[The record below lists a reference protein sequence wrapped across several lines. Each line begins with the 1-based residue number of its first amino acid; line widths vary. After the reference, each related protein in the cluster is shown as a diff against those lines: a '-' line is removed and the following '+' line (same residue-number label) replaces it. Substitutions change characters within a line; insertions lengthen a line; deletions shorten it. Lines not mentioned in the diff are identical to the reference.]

1 MGLLR
6 VERTGFGLKEP
17 TCRYDLC
24 DLRES
29 LLNLTYY
36 LEFFCVCRRVC
47 AVQVCMHRCA
57 YTLKRSTVD
66 LLLQE
71 LSALI
76 FETGSVIGIWD
87 FLVRLN
93 WLAS

>member
-6 VERTGFGLKEP
+6 VECTGFGLKEP
-17 TCRYDLC
+17 TCRYDPC
-24 DLRES
+24 DVREL

-57 YTLKRSTVD
+57 HALKRLTVK
-66 LLLQE
+66 LLLLK

-87 FLVRLN
+87 FLIWLN